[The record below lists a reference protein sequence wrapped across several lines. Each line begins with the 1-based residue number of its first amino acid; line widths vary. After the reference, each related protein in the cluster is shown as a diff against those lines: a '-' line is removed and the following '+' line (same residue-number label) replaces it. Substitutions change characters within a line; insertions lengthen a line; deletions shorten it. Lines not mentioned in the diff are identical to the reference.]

1 MFRLRRISVLVL
13 IIASSLAA
21 GEQPNKLVSRFE
33 IQQDLFADTGRK
45 DTLPDP
51 TIQSGE
57 ISRKKKS
64 VGLAAIYS
72 LLVPGMGEYYAD
84 GFGSGKYFFIAEGV
98 LWLTFAT
105 LDIQGNSLRDDARS
119 YAVAHAGINPAG
131 KNDQFYVDI
140 GNFLDTQE
148 YNDKRLRERDPIRL
162 YDPAAGYAWR
172 WDSDAARAEFKVT
185 RIAGENVLNNRK
197 FVVLGLVLNH
207 IVSAI
212 NAARSAISYN
222 KEVNDQMGEIHFKAD
237 IMGGL
242 ANPHGVMVTVS
253 KGF

>member
-1 MFRLRRISVLVL
+1 MFRLRCSIVLVL
-13 IIASSLAA
+13 IIVSSLSA
-21 GEQPNKLVSRFE
+21 GEQPNRLSSRFE
-33 IQQDLFADTGRK
+33 IQHDLFLWSERQDTPS
-45 DTLPDP
+45 DLLMQTEEL
-51 TIQSGE
+51 
-57 ISRKKKS
+57 SRKKKS

-72 LLVPGMGEYYAD
+72 LVLPGLGEYYAE
-84 GFGSGKYFFIAEGV
+84 GFGSGKYFAIAEGV

-119 YAVAHAGINPAG
+119 FAVTHAGIIPVG

-140 GNFLDTQE
+140 GNFQNTQE
-148 YNDKRLRERDPIRL
+148 YNDKRLRERNPNRL
-162 YDPAAGYAWR
+162 YDAMGGYGWAWN
-172 WDSDAARAEFKVT
+172 SDAARAEFKET

-207 IVSAI
+207 IASAI

-222 KEVNDQMGEIHFKAD
+222 KESGDQMGELHFKAD
-237 IMGGL
+237 VMGGL